1 MDNLDLFNLYIKDMQ
16 TKEVPSQEEEQNLLY
31 KISIG
36 DEKARKELVERNWK
50 LVIDIAKRYVYKN
63 IDILDLIQE
72 GNLGLL
78 KATYKFDIN
87 KNCRFS
93 TYAIFWVRQSIN
105 SYVRDKGRSIRIPAY
120 IYHDMKKVFR
130 KKEILE
136 DSLNR
141 DANKKEVEQITGISK
156 EKIRKYYEY
165 SNEISSLNVIIPG
178 TDMVLHDNISNDEEL
193 VEESFIKIFLKEEIE
208 RLFEENILKE
218 NEVEV
223 IKLRYGFYD
232 NKMKSFKE
240 LSEMLNL
247 SRQTIHAIENT
258 ALRKIKSS
266 NYFNILYKYTDI
278 CYESNVNFVD
288 ANMNNKRK
296 KR

>member
-50 LVIDIAKRYVYKN
+50 LVIDIAKRYDDKN
-63 IDILDLIQE
+63 IDIMDLIQE

-141 DANKKEVEQITGISK
+141 DANKKEVEQITGVSK

-165 SNEISSLNVIIPG
+165 SNEISSLNAIIPG
-178 TDMVLHDNISNDEEL
+178 TDMVLQDNISNDDEL
-193 VEESFIKIFLKEEIE
+193 VEESVIKILLKEEIE

-218 NEVEV
+218 N
-223 IKLRYGFYD
+223 
-232 NKMKSFKE
+232 
-240 LSEMLNL
+240 
-247 SRQTIHAIENT
+247 
-258 ALRKIKSS
+258 
-266 NYFNILYKYTDI
+266 
-278 CYESNVNFVD
+278 
-288 ANMNNKRK
+288 
-296 KR
+296 